1 MMEHVSKRPAVKDD
15 IIYCMSKCHFK
26 SVASKCYATSKI

>member
-1 MMEHVSKRPAVKDD
+1 MMEHGSKRPAVKDD
-15 IIYCMSKCHFK
+15 IYCMSKCHFK

>member
-1 MMEHVSKRPAVKDD
+1 MEYGSKRAAVKDD

-26 SVASKCYATSKI
+26 RVASKCYL